1 MPKWLRDGISA
12 IGSALIALAILFVAV
27 AFGVAVNNQ
36 VGGPFWVA
44 LLSAIAFV
52 LFVVL
57 PLHLAL
63 VAPSRPQALAD
74 FGLVLDGAYTWLR
87 PLDSWRARKGPRS

>member
-1 MPKWLRDGISA
+1 MAHTSSGLSGSPGEPVLVYDRIGTNKRQTWLMM
-12 IGSALIALAILFVAV
+12 ILFVAV

-63 VAPSRPQALAD
+63 VLH
-74 FGLVLDGAYTWLR
+74 
-87 PLDSWRARKGPRS
+87 RARRRSGRDGPAAG

>member
-12 IGSALIALAILFVAV
+12 IGSALIALALLFVAV

-63 VAPSRPQALAD
+63 VLH
-74 FGLVLDGAYTWLR
+74 
-87 PLDSWRARKGPRS
+87 RARRRSGRDGPAAG